1 MMTLLVAKATFF
13 LHLAS
18 LEAQFDPF
26 GAFGAAFSG
35 YLPYMA

>member
-1 MMTLLVAKATFF
+1 MTLLGRASDLF

-18 LEAQFDPF
+18 LEAQLDPF